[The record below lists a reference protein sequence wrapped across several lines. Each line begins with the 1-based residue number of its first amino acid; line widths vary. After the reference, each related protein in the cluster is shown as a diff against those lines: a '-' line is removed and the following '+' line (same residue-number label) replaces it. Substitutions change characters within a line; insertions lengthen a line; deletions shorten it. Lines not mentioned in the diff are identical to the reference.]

1 MYFKL
6 RQSKPT
12 ILAICFVLTMAASGR
27 AQSNTGSSQRVAP
40 VIFLEST
47 KEQDGLIGPVRRV
60 QSETAKLETKSG
72 SVTEGQRQLLE
83 VTTYNLKG
91 QRIDNVSY
99 PVAGASG
106 SEEYK
111 YDDKGN
117 IVEMTQRSGD
127 GAIIS
132 KEVYSYEIDPVGNWT
147 KMTTSL
153 VVFEGGKLRNE
164 PVEVTYRS
172 ISYFYDEKIAKLL
185 ESKSPPVTSI
195 PATPPESVPSEVA
208 ANPTKSSEEPTD
220 SKNLSKEPAGPKN
233 ASRERAVPVA
243 SPVAILESPS
253 ARAKSSKGERTL
265 ESPEGSRA
273 DSRAGSST
281 SQPDRREVS
290 LGARD
295 AGPLSPAPAPAVVP
309 TEKPAATNT
318 HKAAYEFYKNGREQL
333 SLGNFTGA
341 VQFYRQAIQLEPDFA
356 DVYLSLGHA
365 YLKLEKSQD
374 AIKAFK
380 EATRLNPDM
389 EEAHYGMGLEYF
401 RTGNMKD
408 AAKAFK
414 KAVTVRPKMAKAHY
428 GLALAYQDMG
438 KQDLLLEEYRILQTL
453 DSGLARKL
461 SDSFPEFNL
470 PCGGRRCD

>member
-6 RQSKPT
+6 SQSKPT

-27 AQSNTGSSQRVAP
+27 AQSNTGNSQRVAP

-60 QSETAKLETKSG
+60 QTETAKLEAKSG
-72 SVTEGQRQLLE
+72 SLTEGQRQLLE

-99 PVAGASG
+99 QVAGASG

-117 IVEMTQRSGD
+117 IVEMTQRSAD

-132 KEVYSYEIDPVGNWT
+132 KEVYSYEIDSVGNWT

-153 VVFEGGKLRNE
+153 VIFEDGKLRNE

-185 ESKSPPVTSI
+185 ESKTAPVTSTV
-195 PATPPESVPSEVA
+195 ATPPETAPSEVA
-208 ANPTKSSEEPTD
+208 ANPMKSPEGPAD
-220 SKNLSKEPAGPKN
+220 LKALSKEAADPKN
-233 ASRERAVPVA
+233 SRRPAVPAASRA
-243 SPVAILESPS
+243 SIVGPPSSP
-253 ARAKSSKGERTL
+253 ARTPEVEKTS

-273 DSRAGSST
+273 DSRAGSLT
-281 SQPDRREVS
+281 SQPDRKEVS
-290 LGARD
+290 LGAHD
-295 AGPLSPAPAPAVVP
+295 AAPLNPAPAREVRP

-341 VQFYRQAIQLEPDFA
+341 VQFYQQAIQLEPDFA
-356 DVYLSLGHA
+356 DAYLSLGHA
-365 YLKLEKSQD
+365 YIKLEKSQD

-389 EEAHYGMGLEYF
+389 DEAHYGMGLEYF

-414 KAVTVRPKMAKAHY
+414 KAVTVRPNMAKAHY

-438 KQDLLLEEYRILQTL
+438 KQDLLLEEYRILQSL

>member
-6 RQSKPT
+6 RQSKPI
-12 ILAICFVLTMAASGR
+12 ILAICFVLTLAASGR
-27 AQSNTGSSQRVAP
+27 AQSNTGNAQRVAP

-60 QSETAKLETKSG
+60 QTETAKLETKSG
-72 SVTEGQRQLLE
+72 NVTEGQRQLLE

-117 IVEMTQRSGD
+117 IVEMTQRSAD

-132 KEVYSYEIDPVGNWT
+132 KEVYRYEMDSVGNWT

-153 VVFEGGKLRNE
+153 VVFEDGKLRNE

-185 ESKSPPVTSI
+185 ESKTPTLTSPT
-195 PATPPESVPSEVA
+195 ATLPETVPSEIA
-208 ANPTKSSEEPTD
+208 ANPTKSSEAPAE
-220 SKNLSKEPAGPKN
+220 SKNLSKGAADPKN
-233 ASRERAVPVA
+233 TPQPAVPAASRA
-243 SPVAILESPS
+243 SIVESPS
-253 ARAKSSKGERTL
+253 SPAKSPETEKTS

-273 DSRAGSST
+273 DSRAGSLT

-295 AGPLSPAPAPAVVP
+295 AAPSSSAPAPKVVP
-309 TEKPAATNT
+309 PEKPAAPNT

-341 VQFYRQAIQLEPDFA
+341 VQFYQQAIQLEPNFA

-365 YLKLEKSQD
+365 YIKLEKSQD

-414 KAVTVRPKMAKAHY
+414 KAVTVRPNMAKAHY